1 MSGRAGTYRSS
12 LTMDSDRVNKWLT
25 LAANTGVLVG
35 IVLILIEL
43 NQNSELMRAQLTQAR
58 ADNVLATYR
67 EQMLSP
73 EWLSI
78 RAKRRAADSIEE
90 WLDGL
95 SPEEYE
101 SARYNALRE
110 FHSLRIQFEHHKA
123 GLIDEEIWLYST
135 MNQARRLVPALPHFG
150 FADDTDPE
158 FAEFLNQIARESGL
172 PPIHSDGL

>member
-1 MSGRAGTYRSS
+1 
-12 LTMDSDRVNKWLT
+12 MDSDRVNKWLT

-90 WLDGL
+90 WLYHYFLDCAEDHRHYIDL
-95 SPEEYE
+95 
-101 SARYNALRE
+101 LRPY
-110 FHSLRIQFEHHKA
+110 HSN
-123 GLIDEEIWLYST
+123 GW
-135 MNQARRLVPALPHFG
+135 NG
-150 FADDTDPE
+150 
-158 FAEFLNQIARESGL
+158 
-172 PPIHSDGL
+172 